1 MTLQPIDR
9 RLDASIADLLT
20 EMKNRI
26 GVTSD
31 GLRRNLYGDIG
42 LRLRIILASQLLSMI
57 VNGLED
63 ELGCSEDTYDV

>member
-26 GVTSD
+26 GITSD
-31 GLRRNLYGDIG
+31 SLRRNLYGDIG
-42 LRLRIILASQLLSMI
+42 LGMRNRLASQLLSMI